1 MLGADAV
8 VGLLG
13 EAGVLGEAR
22 AVHQVEDVAVVGAV
36 VEEGGRLRDAV
47 ALLRERQNMSTY

>member
-1 MLGADAV
+1 MLGADAI

-13 EAGVLGEAR
+13 EAGVLREAR

-36 VEEGGRLRDAV
+36 VQEGGGLRDAV
-47 ALLRERQNMSTY
+47 ALLRERQSMSIY